1 MAVSLMVV
9 SAIVCYT
16 FAAQLMA
23 VFSPDADVIAIGV
36 EYLHIVAWSFVAS
49 GVVFVSSSMFQ
60 ALGNTIPRCCRRSA
74 TADRDTGP
82 DTLALAGF
90 HLTWIW
96 YLSVTG
102 VTLQMIAN
110 LLLLRR
116 EFRLQFDTPPAVVDQ
131 PSLSA
136 WILSAVRRLPDP
148 PGSWCRQAPCL
159 PRCRA
164 AAAA

>member
-1 MAVSLMVV
+1 MVGQNVGALKPDRVASAVRSAVGMAVGLMVV
-9 SAIVCYT
+9 SAIVCYA
-16 FAAQLMA
+16 FAAELIS
-23 VFSPDADVIAIGV
+23 VFSRDPDVIAIGV

-60 ALGNTIPRCCRRSA
+60 ALGNTIPPLLSSFSRI
-74 TADRDTGP
+74 
-82 DTLALAGF
+82 TLIAIPVLILARLPGF

-102 VTLQMIAN
+102 VALQMIAN

-116 EFRLQFDTPPAVVDQ
+116 EFRLRFDTPPAAAVADQ

-136 WILSAVRRLPDP
+136 
-148 PGSWCRQAPCL
+148 
-159 PRCRA
+159 
-164 AAAA
+164 